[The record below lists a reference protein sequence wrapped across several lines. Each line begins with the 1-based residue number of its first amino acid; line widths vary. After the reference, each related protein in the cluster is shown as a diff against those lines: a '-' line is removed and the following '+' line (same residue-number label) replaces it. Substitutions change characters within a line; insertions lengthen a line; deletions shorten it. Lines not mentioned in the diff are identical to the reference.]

1 MSERTFDN
9 FDQHASQYR
18 KIHSQNVKISGADS
32 FYFAAHKVE
41 MLKAFEKNNAIKI
54 LDVGCGDGA
63 VSMFIEKE
71 FPSFTINGIDI
82 SAESIALAEEK
93 KLTHSNFQQYDGK
106 KIPFENESFDIIII
120 ASVLHHIEFKWHQQF
135 MQEVRRVLKMGGRL
149 YVFEHNPANPI
160 TRYIVRTCVFDKDA
174 KLLKASYALEL
185 LKQCGFSR
193 ATKKYMLFFPRMK
206 WLKPLHKLENHL
218 QNIPYG
224 AQYMIRAEK

>member
-1 MSERTFDN
+1 MSERYFDN

-41 MLKAFEKNNAIKI
+41 MLKEFEKNNSLRI
-54 LDVGCGDGA
+54 LDLGCGDGA
-63 VSMFIEKE
+63 IAMFLEKE
-71 FPSFTINGIDI
+71 FSSVNINAIDI
-82 SAESIALAEEK
+82 SAESIALAKEK
-93 KLTHSNFQQYDGK
+93 KLVNTSFEQYDGNN
-106 KIPFENESFDIIII
+106 IPFENECFDIVII
-120 ASVLHHIEFKWHQQF
+120 ASVLHHIEFKWHFQF
-135 MQEVRRVLKMGGRL
+135 IREVYRVLKMGGRV
-149 YVFEHNPANPI
+149 YIFEHNPANPF

-174 KLLKASYALEL
+174 KLLKASYALEM
-185 LKQCGFSR
+185 LKQCGFNR
-193 ATKKYMLFFPRMK
+193 VTKKYMLFFPRMK